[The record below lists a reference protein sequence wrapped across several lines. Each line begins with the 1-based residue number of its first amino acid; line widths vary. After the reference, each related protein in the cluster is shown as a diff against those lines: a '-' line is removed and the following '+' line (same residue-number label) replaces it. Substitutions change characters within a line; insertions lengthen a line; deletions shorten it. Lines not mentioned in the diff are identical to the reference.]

1 MGKWRSFYC
10 HLPCGWLRLST
21 KTRFLC
27 PGSGGAR
34 GRVARRGIPA
44 PPTPT
49 AGAWLRKVALLCGRR
64 PDDGDVAWGGE
75 CDESVASPLI
85 ISISPSL
92 IRRPSP
98 GSRRE
103 WVCERGG
110 ALKQPGLAACDE
122 AHTWSEWSLITAAVI
137 CRVRLSSGDR
147 SLPRACT
154 LVSSWV
160 QEGSV
165 ERGGP
170 PPRDGWRV
178 RMPGRTPGSA
188 AGPKEDEAADRSR
201 RPRAP
206 DPRGERVRPPDSAP
220 YLEPSFQNTA
230 PPSQPAQHDEDTRSP
245 VYFGHFIPFG
255 HFVLLF
261 LLNKSLSEAW
271 RHAHCVCRLLL
282 PPQWWRMRARRSLDS
297 AVGQHRWRHPLSLA
311 EVRENPHWDGGTTE
325 TASQPLNG

>member
-1 MGKWRSFYC
+1 MTGMS
-10 HLPCGWLRLST
+10 LG
-21 KTRFLC
+21 
-27 PGSGGAR
+27 
-34 GRVARRGIPA
+34 
-44 PPTPT
+44 
-49 AGAWLRKVALLCGRR
+49 
-64 PDDGDVAWGGE
+64 GGE

-165 ERGGP
+165 EGATAAHVTRLTGQDAGP
-170 PPRDGWRV
+170 YNPREVPRAQRRTKPPIE
-178 RMPGRTPGSA
+178 A
-188 AGPKEDEAADRSR
+188 AGL
-201 RPRAP
+201 RPLP
-206 DPRGERVRPPDSAP
+206 GPFLPEHC
-220 YLEPSFQNTA
+220 PSFTTRA
-230 PPSQPAQHDEDTRSP
+230 AQRGHQIPCFFWTLYP
-245 VYFGHFIPFG
+245 LWTLYFIIS
-255 HFVLLF
+255 V
-261 LLNKSLSEAW
+261 
-271 RHAHCVCRLLL
+271 
-282 PPQWWRMRARRSLDS
+282 
-297 AVGQHRWRHPLSLA
+297 
-311 EVRENPHWDGGTTE
+311 
-325 TASQPLNG
+325 